1 MRRPYTEVPTHSFFS
16 FTQMRRALIAGT
28 LLVLGGAIAA
38 HSKTESLL
46 FMSLRVD
53 HEHDIA
59 ILRPMIAPDI
69 GVQLDSGPRQLA
81 PGTVLTCEMVPR
93 EHNAIVEGQ
102 ISRVSEIVLDCGDH
116 KFVVKTL
123 DFRPQRK

>member
-1 MRRPYTEVPTHSFFS
+1 
-16 FTQMRRALIAGT
+16 MRRALIAGA
-28 LLVLGGAIAA
+28 LLLSCAVIVAR
-38 HSKTESLL
+38 SKTEPLL
-46 FMSLRVD
+46 FVFLRVD
-53 HEHDIA
+53 REQDVA

-69 GVQLDSGPRQLA
+69 GVQLDSGPRHLE

-93 EHNAIVEGQ
+93 EHDAIVEGQ
-102 ISRVSEIVLDCGDH
+102 VSKVNEMVLDCGDH